1 MKFSGPSEDFMP
13 VITTMMAKYGPAVRF
28 HLGTRVNLAVST
40 PDAFEK
46 ILSSNK
52 QITKVTLDMFYLRL
66 GETPGVVRG
75 RKKF

>member
-1 MKFSGPSEDFMP
+1 MTFNEKKCSGNALKFSGPSEDFMP

-40 PDAFEK
+40 PEAFEK

-52 QITKVTLDMFYLRL
+52 QITKVTLQMF
-66 GETPGVVRG
+66 
-75 RKKF
+75 

>member
-1 MKFSGPSEDFMP
+1 MP

-40 PDAFEK
+40 PEAFEK

-52 QITKVTLDMFYLRL
+52 QITKVTLNIF
-66 GETPGVVRG
+66 
-75 RKKF
+75 